1 MEEILSEL
9 KKESILH
16 KEAYNLLEIDAEKLI
31 IFNEIIEIV
40 TKVETQ
46 LSRSKIDSSY
56 LQLYNTQISQI
67 LNHLPYRGHSDAT
80 FVNHQ
85 NAHWK
90 EQQKNS
96 FLQYTYVTIKQITDG
111 FNFQIDFFDKI
122 GNFDSN
128 IVIVGANGSG
138 KTSLSD
144 KLKQYLNNNG
154 VVISAQRLLKLPTF
168 ENISNPE
175 ITGSKLKEEQL
186 RGKTYKNADD
196 FRHIGNEFEIVLKHL
211 LSENI
216 SIGNK
221 YRKQAIENAKNKLP
235 IDDPKLTK
243 LDSTIE
249 IWNSLIEHRYLDC
262 EDGINIKT
270 YVKET
275 GIPYPS
281 IQMSDGEKVLL
292 YLISQVML
300 APENGFIVIDEPEM
314 YLHKT
319 ILKRLWDILETKRN
333 DCLFIYLTHD
343 LDFATS
349 RITAK
354 KIWIKSYIYPNYWE
368 IENIESEEIP
378 QALLFELLGSRKNI
392 LFCEGTKGS
401 NDEKIYSLLFPN
413 FTITPVGSCFNVINH
428 TKAFNKLNNINTVAI
443 GLIDSDHHSV
453 DRLNKIK
460 LESIYS
466 FSVAEV
472 ENLFLDE
479 EFLKKLGESLLTDE
493 EKIILIQEDVIK
505 ELEKE
510 KDLQISNYISTK
522 INNIFTDT
530 DLAKGNTIEKVEENY
545 ELFLNAIDIQ
555 SFYNQRKIEIEEII
569 ANNNYEEAI
578 SVYNNKGLKKIAAKH
593 LSITDFTER
602 CFKFLQSK
610 PENLELLKKYFP
622 PEII

>member
-1 MEEILSEL
+1 MEQLLEEL
-9 KKESILH
+9 IKESNLH
-16 KEAYNLLEIDAEKLI
+16 KEIYGHLEIDIDKLNV
-31 IFNEIIEIV
+31 FDAMLEIGAKI
-40 TKVETQ
+40 KSQ
-46 LSRSKIDSSY
+46 LSNQNIDTSY
-56 LQLYNTQISQI
+56 KQLYNNQISTI
-67 LNHLPYRGHSDAT
+67 LSQLNFRGHENSS
-80 FVNHQ
+80 FVEHQ
-85 NAHWK
+85 NTSWK
-90 EQQKNS
+90 EQSRNS
-96 FLQYTYVTIKQITDG
+96 FNQYIYDSIKNLTDG
-111 FNFQIDFFDKI
+111 FNFQIDFFEKI
-122 GNFDSN
+122 GSFDSN

-138 KTSLSD
+138 KTSLSE

-154 VVISAQRLLKLPTF
+154 VVISAQRILKLPTF
-168 ENISNPE
+168 ENIGNPE
-175 ITGSKLKEEQL
+175 ITATKLKEEQL

-196 FRHIGNEFEIVLKHL
+196 FRYITNEFEIVLKHL
-211 LSENI
+211 LAENI
-216 SIGNK
+216 SVGNK
-221 YRKQAIENAKNKLP
+221 YRKQAIKNTKNEIP
-235 IDDPKLTK
+235 IDSPQNTN
-243 LDSTIE
+243 LDTTIE

-275 GIPYPS
+275 NNPYPS

-292 YLISQVML
+292 YLIAQVML
-300 APENGFIVIDEPEM
+300 APVNGFIVIDEPEM

-349 RITAK
+349 RNTAK
-354 KIWIKSYIYPNYWE
+354 KIWIKSYKYPHYWE

-392 LFCEGTKGS
+392 LFCEGKKGS

-428 TKAFNKLNNINTVAI
+428 TKAFNKLNNINTIAY
-443 GLIDSDHHSV
+443 GLIDSDHHSFE
-453 DRLNKIK
+453 RLDKIK
-460 LESIYS
+460 VDNIFS
-466 FSVAEV
+466 FSVSEV

-479 EFLKKLGESLLTDE
+479 DFLKNLSPYLLSDVKKISLI
-493 EKIILIQEDVIK
+493 KEDVIK

-530 DLAKGNTIEKVEENY
+530 DLTKGNTIEKVKENY
-545 ELFLNAIDIQ
+545 QIFLDAIDID
-555 SFYNQRKIEIEEII
+555 SFYNQRKIEIETII
-569 ANNNYEEAI
+569 ANNDYENAI
-578 SVYNNKGLKKIAAKH
+578 AVYNNKGLKRIASKH

-602 CFKFLQSK
+602 CFKFIQQN
-610 PENLELLKKYFP
+610 PDNLNLLKKYFP
-622 PEII
+622 TEII